1 MRTMRYDEK
10 NKQNSWS
17 TRRVKERAESAFRE
31 IIAENFQTLGKEL
44 EKQVQETSRPSYYL
58 HEKKSFPRHIIMELL
73 RISKKER
80 ILKAARGKKEVTN
93 KGTPLGYQQDF
104 SSEMLWDGRK

>member
-1 MRTMRYDEK
+1 MRTMRYEEK

-17 TRRVKERAESAFRE
+17 TRRVKEGAESAFRE

-93 KGTPLGYQQDF
+93 KGTRHAKLLIGHNTPT
-104 SSEMLWDGRK
+104 